1 MRARTMGNS
10 PTAVIYDVMELHLE
24 EWMRR
29 TIEYLDDCKRHKN
42 SQSDMNLSACSYEN
56 VPTLKSPSTQKWF
69 FATYVRDVWSRL
81 PILKSSATSIYESI
95 FKKNPTKKITKKT
108 AR

>member
-1 MRARTMGNS
+1 MRARTIGNS

-29 TIEYLDDCKRHKN
+29 TIVYLDDCKRHKN
-42 SQSDMNLSACSYEN
+42 SQSDMNLPACSYEN